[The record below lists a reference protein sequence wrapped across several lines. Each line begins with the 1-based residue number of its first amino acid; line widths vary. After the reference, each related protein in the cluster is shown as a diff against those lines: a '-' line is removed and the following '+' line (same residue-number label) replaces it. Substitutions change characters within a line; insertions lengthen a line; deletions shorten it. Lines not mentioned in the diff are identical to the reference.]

1 MSELRVLPSR
11 SSARWGH
18 RPVKKTLGQWGN
30 CSKPWGKLKEGRDQR
45 KKGYQRKG
53 VFEPNLE
60 GRRITDSPM
69 KPEGL
74 RYDSVPRG
82 LGGGQVWE
90 AALARLK
97 EVKLS

>member
-1 MSELRVLPSR
+1 MS
-11 SSARWGH
+11 
-18 RPVKKTLGQWGN
+18 QI
-30 CSKPWGKLKEGRDQR
+30 LKEG
-45 KKGYQRKG
+45 G
-53 VFEPNLE
+53 
-60 GRRITDSPM
+60 ITDSPM